1 MKYHET
7 SFEDYLNSV
16 EEINFHEKASNL
28 INYQTPEFKDL
39 QNIIFYG
46 DNGIGKYSQVLL
58 FLKKFSLTQLKYE
71 KKMVI
76 NINKIDL
83 FYKISDI
90 HYEIDMSLLG
100 CNSKLCWDG
109 IFQQIIDIISV
120 KKDNNGF
127 IVCKNFQKIQIEL
140 LEIFYSYMQ
149 RVCYEPINI
158 KFILITEDICFIPE
172 NILNNCLLFSLSKP
186 TKNIIKKKFSKV
198 KHTNCSNL
206 KQLYCIQ
213 SEEQHEYEIFDDI
226 IELIKNYSTT
236 KFSTIREKMYNIL
249 VYNIDINIFIWYAL
263 DKLIKAD
270 LIKEEKLQLIIEE
283 IYKIIYYYNNNYRP
297 IYHLEKIIVI
307 LIIHIHEQ
315 RTSNKNIKNK

>member
-16 EEINFHEKASNL
+16 DEVNFHEKANTL
-28 INYQTPEFKDL
+28 INYKSSEFKDL

-46 DNGIGKYSQVLL
+46 HNAIGKYSQVLL
-58 FLKKFSLTQLKYE
+58 FLKKFSPTQLKYE
-71 KKMVI
+71 KKMFI
-76 NINKIDL
+76 NINKVDL

-109 IFQQIIDIISV
+109 IFQQIIDIVSV

-127 IVCKNFQKIQIEL
+127 IVCKNFQNIQIEL

-172 NILNNCLLFSLSKP
+172 NIINNCLLFSLSKP
-186 TKNIIKKKFSKV
+186 TKNIIKKKFNKV
-198 KHTNCSNL
+198 KHLNYSNL
-206 KQLYCIQ
+206 KQLYLVQ
-213 SEEQHEYEIFDDI
+213 NEEQYDYELFDDI
-226 IELIKNYSTT
+226 IELIQSYKVT
-236 KFSTIREKMYNIL
+236 KFSTIRED
-249 VYNIDINIFIWYAL
+249 V
-263 DKLIKAD
+263 
-270 LIKEEKLQLIIEE
+270 
-283 IYKIIYYYNNNYRP
+283 
-297 IYHLEKIIVI
+297 
-307 LIIHIHEQ
+307 
-315 RTSNKNIKNK
+315 

>member
-28 INYQTPEFKDL
+28 INYTCNDFKNL

-46 DNGIGKYSQVLL
+46 EKGIGKYSQVLL
-58 FLKKFSLTQLKYE
+58 FLKKFSSTQLKYE
-71 KKMVI
+71 KKMLI
-76 NINKIDL
+76 NVNKIDL

-109 IFQQIIDIISV
+109 IFQQIIDIVSV

-127 IVCKNFQKIQIEL
+127 IVCKNFQNIQIEL

-149 RVCYEPINI
+149 RICYEPINI
-158 KFILITEDICFIPE
+158 KFIIITEDICFIPE
-172 NILNNCLLFSLSKP
+172 NILNNCLLFALSKP
-186 TKNIIKKKFSKV
+186 TKNIIKKKFTKV
-198 KHTNCSNL
+198 KHLKYNNL
-206 KQLYCIQ
+206 KQLYTVQ
-213 SEEQHEYEIFDDI
+213 TEELTEYELFDDI
-226 IELIKNYSTT
+226 IELIKNFNTT
-236 KFSTIREKMYNIL
+236 KFSIIREKMYNLL
-249 VYNIDINIFIWYAL
+249 VYNIDINTFIWYVF
-263 DKLIKAD
+263 DKLIKD
-270 LIKEEKLQLIIEE
+270 KLIKKEKLQTIIEE

-307 LIIHIHEQ
+307 LIVHIHE
-315 RTSNKNIKNK
+315 